1 MCCSMQ
7 KSFQTVSAAPCFN
20 YPAVLWAAAR
30 QGPVSQAELASPPCR
45 RPVVP
50 THEAQHRLAG
60 HAGEVRRRFSLQN
73 ARAEMA
79 RHSICDNMSG
89 ADHGR
94 PQDTAGRRK
103 ARPFKRPP
111 AEGSAFRH
119 EKISHKPRTCSH
131 RYRNLRNSSKIHRCQ
146 TCSQRSRNFRILK
159 MMH

>member
-1 MCCSMQ
+1 MMRLGSSPKSHAGGLICCSMQ

-60 HAGEVRRRFSLQN
+60 HAGEVRRMFSLQN

-103 ARPFKRPP
+103 AHPFRRPP

-119 EKISHKPRTCSH
+119 VKILAPRT
-131 RYRNLRNSSKIHRCQ
+131 
-146 TCSQRSRNFRILK
+146 RSRTDPPNHRSARYP
-159 MMH
+159 